1 MSDTASPTRDMRI
14 AEFPDSSTGL
24 RRVSSTSSTARLRE
38 KKLRTSVGTSDLTRP
53 RLSFADS
60 LAGDY
65 DDADAREHFTVDTIM
80 VTHKETKDSQQQLNQ
95 YIVGEMIGKGSY
107 GMVLKCTNVIDKKDY
122 ALKVISKH
130 NLRKASVGKVTSMP
144 AFGSLYLVT
153 EDVIGRKLGGMGKVT
168 LQAVKHEIAILKKV
182 NHRNIVKLLE
192 VSQYPLNYEHVL
204 PVMFGL

>member
-130 NLRKASVGKVTSMP
+130 NLRKASVG
-144 AFGSLYLVT
+144 
-153 EDVIGRKLGGMGKVT
+153 RKLGGMGKVT